1 MDILQDVRNRLS
13 GFGFDASG
21 DDVSLTFAIAR
32 AREQILNDIN
42 HDEVPEGLRYTFI
55 DMACGFYL
63 HDLKAMGQIDASVI
77 DLSSAPAKQI
87 KEGDVQVTFA
97 AASDGSLTPEARF
110 DNLVKSLIT
119 PEPWL
124 LSRYRRIAYV

>member
-1 MDILQDVRNRLS
+1 MDILQDVCDRLS
-13 GFGFDASG
+13 VFGFDVLV
-21 DDVSLTFAIAR
+21 DDKLVIFAIAR

-63 HDLKAMGQIDASVI
+63 HDLKAMGKIDASVL

-110 DNLVKSLIT
+110 DNLVHSLMH
-119 PEPWL
+119 PEPAL
-124 LSRYRRIAYV
+124 FARYRRITYV

>member
-1 MDILQDVRNRLS
+1 MDILQNVRNRLS

>member
-21 DDVSLTFAIAR
+21 DDVSLAFAIAR

-124 LSRYRRIAYV
+124 LSRYRRITYV

>member
-77 DLSSAPAKQI
+77 DLSSSPAKQI

-124 LSRYRRIAYV
+124 LSRYRRITYV

>member
-63 HDLKAMGQIDASVI
+63 HDLKEMGQIDASVI

>member
-124 LSRYRRIAYV
+124 LSRYRRITYV

>member
-1 MDILQDVRNRLS
+1 MDILQDVRDRLS
-13 GFGFDASG
+13 VFGFDVLV
-21 DDVSLTFAIAR
+21 DDKLVIFAIAR

-124 LSRYRRIAYV
+124 LSRYRRITYV